1 MIEEN
6 RLKKDL
12 ETEAKDHLKEIFKV
26 NPTRPTSKTKNK
38 INKKENIQKI
48 PTRPPKHQT
57 PKTKHKKRSQ

>member
-1 MIEEN
+1 MTEEN

-12 ETEAKDHLKEIFKV
+12 ETEAKDHLKEILKV

-48 PTRPPKHQT
+48 PTRPPKH
-57 PKTKHKKRSQ
+57 